1 MLTQA
6 GIITAMSTD
15 ADSAS
20 LVETWRGV
28 ALCHAKVSGALDKAL
43 EREHGIGLSEFE
55 VLERLATTDVK
66 DGRRMQ
72 DLAEAVCLSQSAL
85 SRLIGRLEASGLVQ
99 RAMCANDR
107 RGIYAHITP
116 EGRELWEKA
125 RPTHRTV
132 LAEQL
137 PANAPNGAAVP
148 SA

>member
-1 MLTQA
+1 
-6 GIITAMSTD
+6 MSTD

-20 LVETWRGV
+20 LVEQWRGV
-28 ALCHAKVSGALDKAL
+28 AVCHAKVSGALDKAL

-55 VLERLATTDVK
+55 VLERLATTEGG

-85 SRLIGRLEASGLVQ
+85 SRLIGRLETAGLVQ

-116 EGRELWEKA
+116 EGRAAWEKA
-125 RPTHRTV
+125 APTHRAV

-137 PANAPNGAAVP
+137 PANAPGAAAAAAAP
-148 SA
+148 AAT

>member
-1 MLTQA
+1 MA
-6 GIITAMSTD
+6 AMSTD

-28 ALCHAKVSGALDKAL
+28 ALCHAKVSSALDKAL

-55 VLERLATTDVK
+55 VLDRLATTKGDK

-85 SRLIGRLEASGLVQ
+85 SRLIGRLEAAGHVQ
-99 RAMCANDR
+99 RAMCTDDR

-116 EGRELWEKA
+116 EGRALWEKA
-125 RPTHRTV
+125 RPTHRAV

-137 PANAPNGAAVP
+137 PANAPATAVTP
-148 SA
+148 

>member
-1 MLTQA
+1 MLFGSDIMA
-6 GIITAMSTD
+6 AMSTD

-55 VLERLATTDVK
+55 VLERLATTDDD

-85 SRLIGRLEASGLVQ
+85 SRLIGRLEASGHVH
-99 RAMCANDR
+99 RAMCTNDR

-137 PANAPNGAAVP
+137 PANAPAT
-148 SA
+148 SATP

>member
-1 MLTQA
+1 
-6 GIITAMSTD
+6 MSTD

-20 LVETWRGV
+20 LVATWRGV

-55 VLERLATTDVK
+55 VLERLATTDGG

-85 SRLIGRLEASGLVQ
+85 SRLIGRLETDGLVQ
-99 RAMCANDR
+99 RAMCADDR
-107 RGIYAHITP
+107 RGIYAHVTP
-116 EGRELWEKA
+116 EGRALWEKA
-125 RPTHRTV
+125 RPTHRSV
-132 LAEQL
+132 LADQL
-137 PANAPNGAAVP
+137 PANAPANGSL

>member
-1 MLTQA
+1 MSV
-6 GIITAMSTD
+6 MSTD

-20 LVETWRGV
+20 LVEQWRGV

-55 VLERLATTDVK
+55 VLERLATSPEG

-85 SRLIGRLEASGLVQ
+85 SRLIGRLESSGLVQ
-99 RAMCANDR
+99 RAMCTNDR

-116 EGRELWEKA
+116 EGTALWKKA
-125 RPTHRTV
+125 RPTHRSV

-137 PANAPNGAAVP
+137 PANAPAAT
-148 SA
+148 AT